1 MSMPTTNDILISF
14 YEMFGRKGR
23 LVRQDALKMIMNTK
37 MSKRTLIGDHMICMI
52 RLFNKMEILRVEID
66 GKT

>member
-1 MSMPTTNDILISF
+1 MSMPTTYDILISF
-14 YEMFGRKGR
+14 YEMFGRKGK

-52 RLFNKMEILRVEID
+52 RLFNKMGILRVEID